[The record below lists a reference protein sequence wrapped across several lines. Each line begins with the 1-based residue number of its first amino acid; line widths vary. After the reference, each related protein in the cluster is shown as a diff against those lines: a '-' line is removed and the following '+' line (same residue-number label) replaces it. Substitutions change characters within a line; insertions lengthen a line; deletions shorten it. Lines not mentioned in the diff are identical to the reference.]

1 MDILDSLCSLLTD
14 PQYKQCISMFDQQN
28 RDECDMMHAIYCVMS
43 VKIEFYFMNDVKS
56 LWKRNFWFHLEIKL
70 TRFHDTWLD
79 TLSKYIL

>member
-56 LWKRNFWFHLEIKL
+56 L
-70 TRFHDTWLD
+70 
-79 TLSKYIL
+79 